1 MNPNSSE
8 YEKSEYEPLPPDEK
22 EIDRLLEGMAETAP
36 EVPADFHDKWMNA
49 VREEAGKQRE

>member
-22 EIDRLLEGMAETAP
+22 EIDRLLEEMAETAIP
-36 EVPADFHDKWMNA
+36 ITVLISTA
-49 VREEAGKQRE
+49 VKCM